1 MTQTQY
7 EVVIGLEIHCQV
19 NSKTKMFC
27 RCSNDSFNVAPNTN
41 VCPVCMGY
49 PGQLPVINKEAV
61 KKGIIAG
68 LSLNCNI
75 PEFSKFDR
83 KNYFYPDSPK
93 GYQITQY
100 DQPVAENGFVIIE
113 TEQGEKRIGVT
124 RLHLEDDAGKL
135 THTKRGTLCDFNR
148 AGTPLMEIVSEPDIR
163 SIEEASAYAREIQKI
178 VRYVESS
185 DADMEKGM
193 MRFDLNISLRPMGQ
207 TEFGRRV
214 EVKNLNSFQALEKA
228 AEYEIN
234 RQTTELNAGNTLV
247 QETRGWNEASQ
258 KTVSQ
263 RSKEEANDYR
273 YFPEPDLPPLI
284 AEKAFV
290 EELRAQFVGE
300 LPYQKRKRFSQ
311 EFKLSEDEVRT
322 LTETRE
328 MADFFETANNISQ
341 NPKTTSAFI
350 ATILLKHLNES
361 ELSVNQS
368 KVTAEHIGEL
378 VKLIDSGTI
387 SNNIAKTTV
396 FEEMFATG
404 NTPSQIVEEKGLK
417 QVSDTGLIEELCQKA
432 IAANPKAVEDFKSGN
447 EKALGALVGFI
458 MKESKGQANPGLVND
473 ILKKLIV

>member
-234 RQTTELNAGNTLV
+234 RQTTELNAGNTLA

>member
-7 EVVIGLEIHCQV
+7 EIVIGLEIHCQV

-27 RCSNDSFNVAPNTN
+27 RCSNDSFNAAPNSN

-68 LSLNCNI
+68 LALNCAI

-100 DQPVAENGFVIIE
+100 DEPVAENGFVIIE

-178 VRYVESS
+178 MRYVDSS

-207 TEFGRRV
+207 TEFGTRV

-228 AEYEIN
+228 AEYEID
-234 RQTTELNAGNTLV
+234 RQTKELMAGNKLV

-258 KTVSQ
+258 KTLSQ
-263 RSKEEANDYR
+263 RTKEEANDYR

-300 LPYQKRKRFSQ
+300 LPYEKRKRFSQ

-322 LTETRE
+322 LTESRE
-328 MADFFETANNISQ
+328 MADFFETANNISK

-350 ATILLKHLNES
+350 TTILLKHLNEAEIS
-361 ELSVNQS
+361 ISQS

-378 VKLIDSGTI
+378 VTLIDSGTI
-387 SNNIAKTTV
+387 SNNTAKTTV
-396 FEEMFATG
+396 FEEMFQSG
-404 NTPSQIVEEKGLK
+404 KTPSQIVDEKGLK
-417 QVSDTGLIEELCQKA
+417 QVSDTGLIEQLCQQA